1 MLKKLISHKVEVEEM
16 QIKNLYKYNRADGG
30 TTISP
35 VKPDCDYI
43 EMYRIIA
50 DEDKVVTKDG
60 INVFS
65 CRDVS
70 STEGWYEIDAPE
82 EEDNENISD
91 TGGSSTSGGGTNTGV
106 EFTEEDVEY
115 AKAGRILL
123 GVEE

>member
-1 MLKKLISHKVEVEEM
+1 ME
-16 QIKNLYKYNRADGG
+16 IKTLYKYKRAGGG

-35 VKPDCDYI
+35 IKPDCEYT

-50 DEDKVVTKDG
+50 DEGKVVTKDG

-65 CRDVS
+65 CTDVS

-82 EEDNENISD
+82 EEDNENTGD
-91 TGGSSTSGGGTNTGV
+91 TGDSSTSGGGTNTGVGV